1 MFGGK
6 DYLAVT
12 AVVFFSLL
20 YNVLLLT
27 SPIYRLQLYQRV
39 MNSQSLE
46 TLITLTSVA
55 LVAILFAVML
65 GVVRAVL
72 LQRLGNKVYLR
83 LGEKVI
89 LKSLGPALTMPSRVA
104 PLGDVNSVRQFIS
117 SRELLNMMDLPF
129 TALFLFVLF
138 LIHPFL
144 GYLGLVMCGFML
156 LLALASSYFF
166 AKRQMV
172 AAKELK
178 NSESDFSRFASEG
191 GLVNALSMTDQVGR
205 KWLTGQLGYVTDMRK
220 AGRGRNIVDGL
231 SQATRLSGQIVGM
244 GSAAMLALSGELNPG
259 MILATS
265 ILLTRAMAP
274 IDGTITGHLKY
285 KAAREAYRRVSIML
299 SRPERETLYDN
310 PPESGALQ
318 LTGVVYM
325 PQGGVRKQ
333 PAVRGVNMTVAS
345 GEVVAINGPS
355 GAGKSVLAQLIIG
368 SLDPT
373 AGSVQ
378 LDGAELRNYPRRQ
391 LLGMVGY
398 LPQTSDALPGT
409 VAENISMFQQDGSDA
424 VWEAIRAVEMEA
436 EIGAMPTGV
445 DTLMSHVRDHLA
457 PGLYRRLLLA
467 RAIYGSPKL
476 VVLDE
481 PDMYLDQ
488 AGAKILAD
496 VVAKLQ
502 KDGCTVILISPRG
515 PLAQQADARYGMMN
529 GVIEPLGGEGGSGQ
543 RPPQSPM
550 QQQPP
555 SGGLQKPPAGQPT
568 PTQPPRGRPPV
579 EGPAGP
585 AKKPVNTSPPGAK
598 KPAPMPP
605 SPQAAPKRTNGNP
618 QAPKSTSVAPP
629 KRLQGPQGGGKLRLI
644 KED

>member
-1 MFGGK
+1 MI
-6 DYLAVT
+6 AVLC
-12 AVVFFSLL
+12 FSFL

-27 SPIYRLQLYQRV
+27 SPFYILQLYQRV
-39 MNSQSLE
+39 MNSQSFE
-46 TLITLTSVA
+46 TLVA
-55 LVAILFAVML
+55 LTGVALCALMFAVIL

-104 PLGDVNSVRQFIS
+104 PLEDVNAVRQFIS

-138 LIHPFL
+138 LVHPTL
-144 GYLGLVMCGFML
+144 GYLGVVMCGIML
-156 LLALASSYFF
+156 LLAVLSSNFF

-178 NSESDFSRFASEG
+178 KSESDYARFASEG
-191 GLVNALSMTDQVGR
+191 GLVNALSMTGQITR
-205 KWLTGQLGYVTDMRK
+205 NWLSAQLGYVTDVRK

-231 SQATRLSGQIVGM
+231 SQATRLSAQIIGM
-244 GSAAMLALSGELNPG
+244 GAAAMLALSGELNPG

-274 IDGTITGHLKY
+274 IDGTIVGHVKY

-299 SRPERETLYDN
+299 SRPDRETMYDN

-318 LTGVVYM
+318 LTGLIYM

-333 PAVRGVNMTVAS
+333 PVVRGVNLKIEA
-345 GEVVAINGPS
+345 GDLVAINGPS
-355 GAGKSVLAQLIIG
+355 GAGKTILAQLMIG
-368 SLDPT
+368 ALDPSS
-373 AGSVQ
+373 GSVQ
-378 LDGAELRNYPRRQ
+378 LDGAELRNYPRER
-391 LLGMVGY
+391 LLGQIGY

-424 VWEAIRAVEMEA
+424 VWDAIRAVEMEA
-436 EIGAMPTGV
+436 EIGALPGGV
-445 DTLMSHVRDHLA
+445 DTPMSHARDHLA
-457 PGLYRRLLLA
+457 PGIYRRLLLA

-481 PDMYLDQ
+481 PDLYLDQ

-496 VVAKLQ
+496 VVFKLH
-502 KDGCTVILISPRG
+502 KDGCTVVLISPRG
-515 PLAQQADARYGMMN
+515 QLAQQVDKRFVMVN
-529 GVIEPLGGEGGSGQ
+529 GVVEPMGDEGSPGQ
-543 RPPQSPM
+543 RPPQAAM
-550 QQQPP
+550 QKPP
-555 SGGLQKPPAGQPT
+555 SGPGPKQAPNQRPAAPQPRQQIT
-568 PTQPPRGRPPV
+568 P
-579 EGPAGP
+579 
-585 AKKPVNTSPPGAK
+585 PPGGPTEPSPGQARRAAPPPSM
-598 KPAPMPP
+598 KPAPMQPK
-605 SPQAAPKRTNGNP
+605 PQPAPRQTQDEEAKPKRGEG
-618 QAPKSTSVAPP
+618 VAPP
-629 KRLQGPQGGGKLRLI
+629 KRIQGSPGSGKLRLI
-644 KED
+644 KEE